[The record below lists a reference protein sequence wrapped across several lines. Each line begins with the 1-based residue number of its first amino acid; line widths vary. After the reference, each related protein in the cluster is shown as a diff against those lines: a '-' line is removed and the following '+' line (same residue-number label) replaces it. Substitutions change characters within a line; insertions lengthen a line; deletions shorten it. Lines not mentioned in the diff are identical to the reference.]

1 VKNTPD
7 SKKKEN
13 MRKKSEAV
21 QELSYRIIFRP
32 EPEGGFTVTVPALPG
47 CITYGETL
55 EEASAMAKEAI
66 ELYLISLEKHGD
78 PITDDAGTLESQ
90 LIVHHA

>member
-1 VKNTPD
+1 
-7 SKKKEN
+7 
-13 MRKKSEAV
+13 MRKKSDPV

-47 CITYGETL
+47 CVTYGETL
-55 EEASAMAKEAI
+55 EEARSMAKEAI
-66 ELYLISLEKHGD
+66 ELYLTSLEKHGD

>member
-1 VKNTPD
+1 MRT
-7 SKKKEN
+7 

-47 CITYGETL
+47 CVTYGETL
-55 EEASAMAKEAI
+55 EEASDMARDAI
-66 ELYLISLEKHGD
+66 ELYLKSLEKHGD
-78 PITDDAGTLESQ
+78 AITDDAGTLESQ
-90 LIVHHA
+90 LIVRHG